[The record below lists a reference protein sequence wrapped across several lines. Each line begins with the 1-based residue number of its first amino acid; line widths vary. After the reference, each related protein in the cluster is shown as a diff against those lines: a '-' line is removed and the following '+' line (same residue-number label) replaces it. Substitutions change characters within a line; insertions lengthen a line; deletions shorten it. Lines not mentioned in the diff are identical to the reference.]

1 MALGITTVERAN
13 DVGEQPFLIFTDPST
28 RRIQTFAFVDE
39 DGAHAGIA
47 GNPFIVSA
55 EAAAVR
61 WKYDTAGAAE
71 AGALLRTGAGDIR
84 ELRVLLDPSVVA
96 VRYLMLFDTTT
107 PPTLAAVPDWRGL
120 IPAAGEASESFPGGE
135 FEFTTGCYA
144 MISTTLPTLTVSAAD
159 AFFHVR
165 GLEA

>member
-13 DVGEQPFLIFTDPST
+13 DVGEQPFLIFTDGST

-47 GNPFIVSA
+47 GNPFIVSV
-55 EAAAVR
+55 ESGPVR

-71 AGALLRTGAGDIR
+71 AGAQLRTGAGDIR
-84 ELRVLLDPSVVA
+84 ELRALLDPSVVA
-96 VRYLMLFDTTT
+96 VRYLMLFDLAA
-107 PPTLAAVPDWRGL
+107 PPTLGAVPDWRGL
-120 IPAAGEASESFPGGE
+120 IPAAGEMSESFPGGE
-135 FEFTTGCYA
+135 FAFTLGCYA

-159 AFFHVR
+159 GFFHVR